1 MEELGMPGRGHHM
14 TVENIQR
21 IIYLLATTDTTVSE
35 IAGRMGCSKS
45 AVGAINRRFSVRKY
59 NGTRTRWTAGTAP
72 GPDKNV
78 GHPGQDLPKK
88 QSA

>member
-1 MEELGMPGRGHHM
+1 MLGRGHHM

-21 IIYLLATTDTTVSE
+21 TIYLLATTDMTVSE
-35 IAGRMGCSKS
+35 IAERMGCSKS

-59 NGTRTRWTAGTAP
+59 NGMRTRWTAGTAP
-72 GPDKNV
+72 GPDKN
-78 GHPGQDLPKK
+78 GRHPVQDFPKK